1 MTTLLPVWVVDDR
14 KSGAEAGDGAGYEE
28 TAASA
33 AALRDR
39 ILADPAGKA
48 AYERASEEIEHHQA
62 SLAKVRKLR
71 ALAQATVAE
80 AMGMDQSEI
89 SRLERRTDLLLST
102 LRRFVNATG
111 GESPPRGQ
119 LPRRRRRASGRLDP
133 AREQGCSAVARR
145 LSRATFVPQQ
155 PVESG
160 RSRARI
166 IKPKG
171 LLTCPN
177 ARNTWWGEG
186 GTAPSQSENAGSIPV
201 ARSRRGASHRLAIIR
216 HWGGG

>member
-1 MTTLLPVWVVDDR
+1 MTDVRRGLPVDDR
-14 KSGAEAGDGAGYEE
+14 KTGAEAGDGGDYEE
-28 TAASA
+28 ATASA

-48 AYERASEEIEHHQA
+48 AYERASEEIGHHQA

-111 GESPPRGQ
+111 GE
-119 LPRRRRRASGRLDP
+119 LHL
-133 AREQGCSAVARR
+133 VATYPDGDVELLVGST
-145 LSRATFVPQQ
+145 LSE
-155 PVESG
+155 ESG
-160 RSRARI
+160 AD
-166 IKPKG
+166 P
-171 LLTCPN
+171 LLD
-177 ARNTWWGEG
+177 A
-186 GTAPSQSENAGSIPV
+186 
-201 ARSRRGASHRLAIIR
+201 
-216 HWGGG
+216 

>member
-1 MTTLLPVWVVDDR
+1 MTDVRRGLPVDDR
-14 KSGAEAGDGAGYEE
+14 QTGAEAGDGDGDGYEE

-39 ILADPAGKA
+39 ILADPAANA

-71 ALAQATVAE
+71 ALAQATVGE

-111 GESPPRGQ
+111 GELHLVASYPDGDVELLIGTSPTDD
-119 LPRRRRRASGRLDP
+119 SGARPLLD
-133 AREQGCSAVARR
+133 A
-145 LSRATFVPQQ
+145 
-155 PVESG
+155 
-160 RSRARI
+160 
-166 IKPKG
+166 
-171 LLTCPN
+171 
-177 ARNTWWGEG
+177 
-186 GTAPSQSENAGSIPV
+186 
-201 ARSRRGASHRLAIIR
+201 
-216 HWGGG
+216 